1 MTHKESRGVTVQQHL
16 HPTEN
21 WLSVT
26 LDCHAIVAVGKT
38 IRRHAGCQLIPGVIA
53 ELTALKGV
61 QEARELKPER
71 KPFAPMTISFGAR
84 YSALPADEL
93 GKVMDEL
100 LEVVTDLMPSNS
112 SVQESEK
119 VAATA
124 SP

>member
-1 MTHKESRGVTVQQHL
+1 MTHRESRGVTVQHS

-26 LDCHAIVAVGKT
+26 LDCHAIVAVGGT
-38 IRRHAGCQLIPGVIA
+38 VRRHAGCQLIPGVIA

-61 QEARELKPER
+61 QEARELNLER

-84 YSALPADEL
+84 YSALPENADEL

-112 SVQESEK
+112 SVQ
-119 VAATA
+119 ATA